1 MWGHC
6 SAAPRRRTGCSHWI
20 GTAVP
25 PTARGEVVHHDRS
38 CAVSGVED
46 RRLAT
51 LAWCADAGCL
61 DPPTPAVVANGP
73 ARPSSPQLSSR
84 RWWRPVR
91 CRRSTAPRWTAT
103 RRTRCCSPR
112 WRRRR
117 RRPRSRL
124 PDAAAGARAA
134 GRGHCGRCAR
144 HRPRIQP
151 VQELRPLGRLRR
163 QTRNHPR
170 LVRHGTTASCD
181 APPPVTWP
189 GYSHLLRTNA

>member
-73 ARPSSPQLSSR
+73 ARPSS
-84 RWWRPVR
+84 
-91 CRRSTAPRWTAT
+91 
-103 RRTRCCSPR
+103 
-112 WRRRR
+112 
-117 RRPRSRL
+117 
-124 PDAAAGARAA
+124 AAGDGGGQSAA
-134 GRGHCGRCAR
+134 GGGR
-144 HRPRIQP
+144 HH
-151 VQELRPLGRLRR
+151 GG
-163 QTRNHPR
+163 PR
-170 LVRHGTTASCD
+170 LGV
-181 APPPVTWP
+181 
-189 GYSHLLRTNA
+189 